1 MALYFNLRKIAKS
14 KGKLS
19 ELDKKIYPRKVM
31 MAEAPHRAG
40 FVMIGYKIIK
50 NQRLVGGESVVHTII

>member
-1 MALYFNLRKIAKS
+1 
-14 KGKLS
+14 
-19 ELDKKIYPRKVM
+19 M

-50 NQRLVGGESVVHTII
+50 NQRLVGGESEIRTLI